1 MTNETVSKWFKVVGS
16 TANEQ
21 CYLNIEPGRCYIS
34 DAAGEVATSAM
45 DWDVMLDAPT
55 LEALAELCLVDINGF
70 EKA

>member
-34 DAAGEVATSAM
+34 VTR
-45 DWDVMLDAPT
+45 
-55 LEALAELCLVDINGF
+55 LA
-70 EKA
+70 KS